1 MIELKI
7 AILLAVMGA
16 LLLGLR
22 IGVAPATDK

>member
-7 AILLAVMGA
+7 TILVAVMGA

>member
-7 AILLAVMGA
+7 AILIAVMGA